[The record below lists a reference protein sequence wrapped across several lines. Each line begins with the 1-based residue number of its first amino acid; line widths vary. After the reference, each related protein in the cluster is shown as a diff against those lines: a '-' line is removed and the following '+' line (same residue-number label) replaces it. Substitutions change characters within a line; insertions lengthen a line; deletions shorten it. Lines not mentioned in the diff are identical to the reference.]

1 LSVHAHEPQMIHLRA
16 AQKTP
21 AGRAALRR
29 RITVEHTLAGMG
41 QIQGNKARF
50 WGIRRNLFDLR
61 RAAVIANLFALR
73 EAGFE
78 KLARAAQPSFGRR
91 SRNAHR
97 ATGILRRH
105 SQMIARG
112 ITFAPRPCFTT
123 S

>member
-1 LSVHAHEPQMIHLRA
+1 
-16 AQKTP
+16 
-21 AGRAALRR
+21 
-29 RITVEHTLAGMG
+29 MG

-91 SRNAHR
+91 GS
-97 ATGILRRH
+97 
-105 SQMIARG
+105 
-112 ITFAPRPCFTT
+112 
-123 S
+123 